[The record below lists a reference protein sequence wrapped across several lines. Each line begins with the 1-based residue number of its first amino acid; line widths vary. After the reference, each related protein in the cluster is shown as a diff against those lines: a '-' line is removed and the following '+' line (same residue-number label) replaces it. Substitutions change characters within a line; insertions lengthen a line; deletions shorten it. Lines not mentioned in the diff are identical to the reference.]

1 MLQVTRI
8 IPSKP
13 VLVLEGRRKSLII
26 TDIHIGFESGMA
38 SNEIFVG
45 KNSATDELIEELTQI
60 IDAEKPD
67 SIILLGD
74 VKTSIKNI
82 TKIEWEQV
90 PLFFKKIKEKCDV
103 VLVPGNHD
111 ANIQRLAPEN
121 ISMISAAGM
130 VEENIL
136 LTHGHTMPPESFSH
150 VNKIIIGHL
159 HPVFFQEDSIING
172 QRVWVSIKTEKENVF
187 PSRRGELEIVIVP
200 SFNKYFYA
208 THKREYKKS
217 ISPIINRVK
226 TVSKAKIITLDG
238 VIIGDETNLSQVI

>member
-1 MLQVTRI
+1 MLQATRI

-13 VLVLEGRRKSLII
+13 VLVLEGKRKSLVI
-26 TDIHIGFESGMA
+26 TDIHIGFESSMA
-38 SNEIFVG
+38 SNEVFVG

-60 IDAEKPD
+60 IDSEKPD

-90 PLFFKKIKEKCDV
+90 PLFFKKIREKCDV

-111 ANIQRLAPEN
+111 ANIQRLTPEN

-136 LTHGHTMPPESFSH
+136 LTHGHTMPPENFSH
-150 VNKIIIGHL
+150 VDKIIMGHL

-200 SFNKYFYA
+200 SFNRYLYA

>member
-1 MLQVTRI
+1 MLQATRI

-13 VLVLEGRRKSLII
+13 VLVLEGKRKSLVI
-26 TDIHIGFESGMA
+26 TDIHIGFESSMA
-38 SNEIFVG
+38 SNEVFVG

-60 IDAEKPD
+60 IDSEKPD
-67 SIILLGD
+67 SVILLGD

-90 PLFFKKIKEKCDV
+90 PLFFKKIREKCDV

-111 ANIQRLAPEN
+111 ANIQRLTPEN

-136 LTHGHTMPPESFSH
+136 LTHGHTMPPENFSH
-150 VNKIIIGHL
+150 VDKIIMGHL

-200 SFNKYFYA
+200 SFNRYLYA
-208 THKREYKKS
+208 TYKREYKKS

>member
-1 MLQVTRI
+1 MLQATRI

-13 VLVLEGRRKSLII
+13 VLVLEGKRKSLVI
-26 TDIHIGFESGMA
+26 TDIHIGFESSMA
-38 SNEIFVG
+38 SNEVFVG

-60 IDAEKPD
+60 IDSEKPD

-74 VKTSIKNI
+74 VKASIKNI

-90 PLFFKKIKEKCDV
+90 PLFFKKIREKCDV

-136 LTHGHTMPPESFSH
+136 LTHGHTMPSENFSH
-150 VNKIIIGHL
+150 VDKIIMGHL

-200 SFNKYFYA
+200 SFNRYLYA

>member
-1 MLQVTRI
+1 MLQATRI

-13 VLVLEGRRKSLII
+13 VLVLEGKRKSLVI
-26 TDIHIGFESGMA
+26 TDIHIGFESSMA
-38 SNEIFVG
+38 SNEVFVG

-60 IDAEKPD
+60 IDSEKPD

-90 PLFFKKIKEKCDV
+90 PLFFKKIREKCDV

-136 LTHGHTMPPESFSH
+136 LTHGHTMPPENFSH
-150 VNKIIIGHL
+150 VDKIIMGHL

-200 SFNKYFYA
+200 SFNRYLYA

>member
-1 MLQVTRI
+1 MLQATRI

-13 VLVLEGRRKSLII
+13 VLVLEGKRKSLVI
-26 TDIHIGFESGMA
+26 TDIHIGFESSMA
-38 SNEIFVG
+38 SNEVFVG

-60 IDAEKPD
+60 IDSEKPD

-90 PLFFKKIKEKCDV
+90 PLFFKKIREKCDV

-111 ANIQRLAPEN
+111 ANIQRLTPEN

-136 LTHGHTMPPESFSH
+136 LTHGHTMPPENFSH
-150 VNKIIIGHL
+150 VDKIIMGHL

-200 SFNKYFYA
+200 SFNRYLYA
-208 THKREYKKS
+208 TYKREYKKS